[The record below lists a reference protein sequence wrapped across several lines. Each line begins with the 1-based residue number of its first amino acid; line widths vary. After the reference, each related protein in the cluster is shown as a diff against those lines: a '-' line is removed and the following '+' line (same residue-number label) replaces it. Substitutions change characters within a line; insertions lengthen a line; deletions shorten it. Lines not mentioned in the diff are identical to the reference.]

1 MFGTKCPEVVKA
13 GERRKAAPRQVI
25 GSPQPTAFSAVRT
38 AAPKGRHSPFGA
50 PRSPRGRCRRCWRGG
65 PLGLGC

>member
-13 GERRKAAPRQVI
+13 GERHKAAPRQII
-25 GSPQPTAFSAVRT
+25 GSPQPPAFSAART

-50 PRSPRGRCRRCWRGG
+50 P
-65 PLGLGC
+65 

>member
-50 PRSPRGRCRRCWRGG
+50 P
-65 PLGLGC
+65 

>member
-13 GERRKAAPRQVI
+13 GEQPKAAPRQVI
-25 GSPQPTAFSAVRT
+25 GSPQPTAFSTVRT

-50 PRSPRGRCRRCWRGG
+50 P
-65 PLGLGC
+65 

>member
-13 GERRKAAPRQVI
+13 GERHKAAPRQVI

-38 AAPKGRHSPFGA
+38 AAPKGQ
-50 PRSPRGRCRRCWRGG
+50 RSLVAG
-65 PLGLGC
+65 P